1 MESTEEGGR
10 GESMNIRS
18 RHASL
23 GVIAA
28 LVTLGSLSNA
38 QSVRSLVR
46 EGNEQ
51 YKEKKYND
59 AEVNYRKALEKEQDL
74 VPGYYNLGNSLYK
87 QNKADEAVKEFE
99 SAVAKSEN
107 QKTQAEAY
115 YNMGNAFMKGQH
127 YPEAV
132 KSYIES
138 LKLNPYDQDTK
149 YNLSYALEKMRQ
161 QQQQQQQQN
170 KNDKNKDKKDQQN
183 DQKQDQNQQKQDQ
196 QKQNRQQEQQNQQ
209 AQQQKQQSQ
218 EKKMA
223 KAEAE
228 RILEVLKNDEKDIQ
242 RKLRVRPAVRAKT
255 DKDW

>member
-1 MESTEEGGR
+1 MESLAKGGR
-10 GESMNIRS
+10 GESMNMR
-18 RHASL
+18 A
-23 GVIAA
+23 VCWIARALMLLSA
-28 LVTLGSLSNA
+28 LVSVSTA

-46 EGNEQ
+46 EGNAQ
-51 YKEKKYND
+51 YKDKKYSD
-59 AEVNYRKALEKEQDL
+59 AEVSYRKALEKEQDL

-87 QNKADEAVKEFE
+87 QNKADEAAKEFE
-99 SAVAKSEN
+99 SAVEKAGTKE
-107 QKTQAEAY
+107 TRAGAY

-127 YPEAV
+127 YQEAA

-149 YNLSYALEKMRQ
+149 YNLSYALEKMK
-161 QQQQQQQQN
+161 QQQQQQN
-170 KNDKNKDKKDQQN
+170 KNDKNNDDKKNQQKDQ
-183 DQKQDQNQQKQDQ
+183 QKQDQGKQKQDQ
-196 QKQNRQQEQQNQQ
+196 QKQNQQQEQQNQQ

-228 RILEVLKNDEKDIQ
+228 RILDVLKNDEKDIQ

>member
-1 MESTEEGGR
+1 MESVAKGGR
-10 GESMNIRS
+10 GENMTVRDVCWM
-18 RHASL
+18 A
-23 GVIAA
+23 GVLALLPA
-28 LVTLGSLSNA
+28 LVSVSPA
-38 QSVRSLVR
+38 QSVRSLVHD
-46 EGNEQ
+46 GNAQ
-51 YKEKKYND
+51 YKDKKYSD
-59 AEVNYRKALEKEQDL
+59 AEVSYRKALEKEQDL

-99 SAVAKSEN
+99 SAVG
-107 QKTQAEAY
+107 KTGSKETRAGAY

-127 YPEAV
+127 YQEAA

-149 YNLSYALEKMRQ
+149 YNLSYALEKMK
-161 QQQQQQQQN
+161 QQQQQN
-170 KNDKNKDKKDQQN
+170 KNDKNNDDKKNQQKDQQN
-183 DQKQDQNQQKQDQ
+183 QDQNKQKQDQ
-196 QKQNRQQEQQNQQ
+196 QKQNQQQEQQNQQ
-209 AQQQKQQSQ
+209 TQQQKQQSQ

-228 RILEVLKNDEKDIQ
+228 RILDVLKNDEKDIQ

>member
-1 MESTEEGGR
+1 MKLR
-10 GESMNIRS
+10 IR
-18 RHASL
+18 RWLAGML
-23 GVIAA
+23 
-28 LVTLGSLSNA
+28 TLLLAFVAVSLS

-46 EGNEQ
+46 DGNEQ
-51 YKEKKYND
+51 YKDRKYSE

-87 QNKADEAVKEFE
+87 QNKADEAVKEYE
-99 SAVAKSEN
+99 SAVAKTGN
-107 QKTQAEAY
+107 KQTRAEAY

-132 KSYIES
+132 KSYVES
-138 LKLNPYDQDTK
+138 LKLNPYDHDTK

-161 QQQQQQQQN
+161 QQQQQQQN
-170 KNDKNKDKKDQQN
+170 KNDKNKDNKQDQQ
-183 DQKQDQNQQKQDQ
+183 DDQQKQDQNQQKQDQ
-196 QKQNRQQEQQNQQ
+196 QKQNQQPEQQNQQ
-209 AQQQKQQSQ
+209 AQQQKQQNQ

-228 RILEVLKNDEKDIQ
+228 RILDVLKNDEKDIQ